1 MLSRFGGR
9 DEPDVSLGSFLPG
22 CTGSHFLDDGVM
34 ARIRGASA
42 SAWCKPGIIPSSV
55 LVITLPGSRVM
66 APGVETG
73 NLIDLGL
80 TLEKW

>member
-1 MLSRFGGR
+1 MLCGFGGR
-9 DEPDVSLGSFLPG
+9 DEPEVSLDCFPPG

-34 ARIRGASA
+34 ARIRGISA
-42 SAWCKPGIIPSSV
+42 SAWCKPGIIPGSV

-73 NLIDLGL
+73 NLIDLRL